1 MDDAQSSQPSCSSDS
16 TTVAVGV
23 LDCCRRFVDRCTSTH
38 SKYMVNSL
46 KLANEILTLMYDIG
60 TSITLKIN
68 DYANLFKWTQ
78 ATFTG
83 EYISKTTF

>member
-1 MDDAQSSQPSCSSDS
+1 
-16 TTVAVGV
+16 
-23 LDCCRRFVDRCTSTH
+23 
-38 SKYMVNSL
+38 MVNSL

-68 DYANLFKWTQ
+68 DYTNLFKWTQ

-83 EYISKTTF
+83 EYISKTKF